1 MKKQV
6 FHSGI
11 LLIMMALAFYA
22 CGSDSVDDEPK
33 SNIRSI
39 VSFIIK
45 PAPNAGNVQIQHQG
59 IIDEADKTITIKL
72 PQHLDLTAIRPSII
86 TGPWSTVY
94 PGNLSAVDFTADVIE
109 YTVTAQSGKQAVYT
123 IVKDMTFRYSKAQI
137 YALSFPSVIDPKTG
151 EPVRALAVESAKTI
165 RVEVPQGTDV
175 TYLTPLLELSPDSY
189 NAVFA
194 QPWDVPQDFTNP
206 VSFTL
211 TSEDGSKTVTYTVTV
226 VEKQDN

>member
-1 MKKQV
+1 MKKHV

-11 LLIMMALAFYA
+11 LLIMMALAFSA
-22 CGSDSVDDEPK
+22 CGSNSVDDEPK

-39 VSFIIK
+39 VSFIVK

-59 IIDEADKTITIKL
+59 VIDEANKTITIKL

-137 YALSFPSVIDPKTG
+137 YALSFPSVIDPITG

-175 TYLTPLLELSPDSY
+175 THLTPLLELSPDSY
-189 NAVFA
+189 NATFA
-194 QPWDVPQDFTNP
+194 QPWDVPQDFTDA